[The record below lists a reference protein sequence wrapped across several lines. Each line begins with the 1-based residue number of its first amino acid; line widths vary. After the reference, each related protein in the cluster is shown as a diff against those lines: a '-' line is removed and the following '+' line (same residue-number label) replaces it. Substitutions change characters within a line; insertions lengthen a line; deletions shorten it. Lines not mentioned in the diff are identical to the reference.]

1 MNKGFKRFV
10 IFVIKVKIIEAIE
23 LREKWKKSIKTVDVR
38 FLQMVDALYE
48 GYFKNEVVAY
58 HPDGTPMTR
67 QEYKTALD
75 IAESQ
80 IEKGDF
86 MTAEEFEKE
95 EN

>member
-1 MNKGFKRFV
+1 MG
-10 IFVIKVKIIEAIE
+10 AAE

-67 QEYKTALD
+67 KDYKIALA

>member
-1 MNKGFKRFV
+1 
-10 IFVIKVKIIEAIE
+10 
-23 LREKWKKSIKTVDVR
+23 
-38 FLQMVDALYE
+38 
-48 GYFKNEVVAY
+48 
-58 HPDGTPMTR
+58 MTR

>member
-1 MNKGFKRFV
+1 MG
-10 IFVIKVKIIEAIE
+10 AAE
-23 LREKWKKSIKTVDVR
+23 LRKKWKKSIKTVDVR

-67 QEYKTALD
+67 QDYKMALD
-75 IAESQ
+75 VAESQ

>member
-1 MNKGFKRFV
+1 M
-10 IFVIKVKIIEAIE
+10 EAIE
-23 LREKWKKSIKTVDVR
+23 LREKWKKSIKAVDVR

-67 QEYKTALD
+67 QDYKMALD
-75 IAESQ
+75 VAESQ

>member
-1 MNKGFKRFV
+1 MG
-10 IFVIKVKIIEAIE
+10 ALE

-58 HPDGTPMTR
+58 HPDGAPITR

-75 IAESQ
+75 LAEAQ
-80 IEKGDF
+80 IDKEDYI
-86 MTAEEFEKE
+86 TADEFEQE
-95 EN
+95 ES